1 MSLEIA
7 SYLDILDTVFRSCEG
22 GLVYEGLPPV
32 AKAAMDSMQQA
43 ISHLHL
49 TSAVCMANG
58 LLHKRDEALNRLEGR
73 LSDTAK
79 QTLKECAFTAD
90 EVLDS
95 DTFSDA
101 IVSSRLLA
109 KDKRVLPTASRLS
122 SVDSS
127 SSSAPAS
134 APLSSSKGKK
144 RKMSKGRASGAGS
157 GASGVSAGDGSS
169 SARRGGQNFCGAS
182 SRDHASRGCGWGS
195 SGKASGQ

>member
-109 KDKRVLPTASRLS
+109 KVKRVLPTASRLS
-122 SVDSS
+122 SVDS

-169 SARRGGQNFCGAS
+169 SARRGGQNFRGAS
-182 SRDHASRGCGWGS
+182 SRDHASCGRGWGS